1 MNDILDNGKIPESWE
16 KAFIT
21 LIPKEGQD
29 LTSPKN
35 YRPISLLNNDYKV
48 FASIMATRLK
58 QVLQEFIHQDQA
70 GFLPKRQMKDN
81 IRSII
86 DVIEYLESHNEVQAA
101 LIFLDAEKAFDNLN
115 WNFMFNLLD
124 MMNFGGNFTKWI
136 RAIYTI
142 QSAQLTING
151 EVTQKNSIQK
161 GTRQGCPLSPLLFIL
176 VLEVMNRAI
185 RQETNIEGLKIKK
198 EDYRL
203 RAFADD
209 IVIILKDPKES
220 IETVKHVIETFGRVA
235 GLKINEK
242 KTKILVKNM
251 TKEEQEDLGRKSDF
265 DIEKKVKYLG
275 VWLTKRNLAL
285 YQNSYVKLWSQ
296 VKQDLER
303 WSKLKLSL
311 LGRISVLK
319 MNVLPRVMFLFQ
331 SIPIIIK
338 DEVFKKWQ
346 KDLTRFIW
354 QGKKP
359 RIRFKLMQ
367 DAKER
372 GGLGLPNLKLYFA
385 ACCLSWIA
393 KWFWLRDKRLL
404 QLEGFDLRYGLH
416 GYLWYDKVKVNAAF
430 KNHYVRH
437 ALWITWSKYR
447 SKLYPRIPM
456 WVSPH

>member
-1 MNDILDNGKIPESWE
+1 YQKLFRK
-16 KAFIT
+16 
-21 LIPKEGQD
+21 
-29 LTSPKN
+29 
-35 YRPISLLNNDYKV
+35 
-48 FASIMATRLK
+48 
-58 QVLQEFIHQDQA
+58 
-70 GFLPKRQMKDN
+70 
-81 IRSII
+81 
-86 DVIEYLESHNEVQAA
+86 
-101 LIFLDAEKAFDNLN
+101 
-115 WNFMFNLLD
+115 
-124 MMNFGGNFTKWI
+124 TK
-136 RAIYTI
+136 
-142 QSAQLTING
+142 L
-151 EVTQKNSIQK
+151 
-161 GTRQGCPLSPLLFIL
+161 
-176 VLEVMNRAI
+176 
-185 RQETNIEGLKIKK
+185 
-198 EDYRL
+198 
-203 RAFADD
+203 
-209 IVIILKDPKES
+209 
-220 IETVKHVIETFGRVA
+220 TFGKVA

-242 KTKILVKNM
+242 KTNILVKNM
-251 TKEEQEDLGRKSDF
+251 RKKEQEDLGRTSGF
-265 DIEKKVKYLG
+265 DIGKKVKYLG
-275 VWLTKRNLAL
+275 VWLTKENLAL
-285 YQNSYVKLWSQ
+285 YQNNYVKLWSQ
-296 VKQDLER
+296 IKQDLER

-319 MNVLPRVMFLFQ
+319 MNVLPRMMFFFQ
-331 SIPIIIK
+331 SIP
-338 DEVFKKWQ
+338 WQ

-456 WVSPH
+456 WVSPHEALEAAGQRGGRYTSNIPILFLWPNNKNSPSNPITEWTGHLVSKMDILWTTATPPPLPTGLELCCTE